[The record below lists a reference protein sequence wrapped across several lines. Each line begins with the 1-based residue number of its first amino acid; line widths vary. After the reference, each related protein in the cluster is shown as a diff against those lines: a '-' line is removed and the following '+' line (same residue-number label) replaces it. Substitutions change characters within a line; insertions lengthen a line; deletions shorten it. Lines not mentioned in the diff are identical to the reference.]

1 MGLEGLHHRGQA
13 SGRSQSGAL
22 ELAPERLGDFGSV
35 TVKAPLHLRCSP
47 GTDDD
52 RHQGRMAQG
61 KRDGGIRQRD
71 PESLAHVVRV
81 MQVGDSDAVQAELDE
96 ALVHGPTNAVGAEV
110 ELAPDDR
117 RHIEVALNVA
127 EVLAAGLGTSS
138 RPTLVER
145 TKSSPFFEASSA
157 PKQRPE
163 SPTS

>member
-1 MGLEGLHHRGQA
+1 
-13 SGRSQSGAL
+13 
-22 ELAPERLGDFGSV
+22 
-35 TVKAPLHLRCSP
+35 
-47 GTDDD
+47 
-52 RHQGRMAQG
+52 MAQG
-61 KRDGGIRQRD
+61 KGDGGIRQRD
-71 PESLAHVVRV
+71 PDSLAHVGRV

-96 ALVHGPTNAVGAEV
+96 ALVHGPTSAVGAEV

-163 SPTS
+163 RPTS